1 MKRIEAQIQ
10 TDQKEVMPVAT
21 LYCQDLTA
29 QLSTPGALALRKV
42 ELLEGEDFCA
52 KAWQVL

>member
-1 MKRIEAQIQ
+1 MA
-10 TDQKEVMPVAT
+10 VAT

-42 ELLEGEDFCA
+42 ELLDGEDFGA

>member
-1 MKRIEAQIQ
+1 LKRIEKAQIQ
-10 TDQKEVMPVAT
+10 TDQKEVMAVAT

-42 ELLEGEDFCA
+42 ELLDGEDFGA
-52 KAWQVL
+52 KA